1 MSGNPRRR
9 RPRTCT
15 SPPPRR
21 MSSTPRTRS
30 ASRPAS
36 RKRTARWKRA
46 SVASA
51 RDGVGLSSAMAHKRN
66 PVGCMHALA
75 AAARAPGL
83 IATLHAAAL
92 GEHERALG
100 GWQAELA
107 VVPELAGLLGTSL
120 DFLEILG
127 AGLV

>member
-1 MSGNPRRR
+1 
-9 RPRTCT
+9 
-15 SPPPRR
+15 
-21 MSSTPRTRS
+21 
-30 ASRPAS
+30 
-36 RKRTARWKRA
+36 
-46 SVASA
+46 
-51 RDGVGLSSAMAHKRN
+51 MAHKRN

-83 IATLHAAAL
+83 VATLHTAAL

-127 AGLV
+127 AGLVVDPARMRANLEQYGAGPARDPHALEFAVDELLASLAPYLA